1 VNRRRFIVAL
11 ISSILFLL
19 PVIFIGTRRKLKN
32 TRTRFL
38 RPPGALPEDEFKK
51 QCIGCY
57 KCATACPNDCIEM
70 AGFEYGEENVHTP
83 VINPR
88 NRGCIQCM
96 ICTEVCPTGALQET
110 KKDHIS
116 IFDNAKMGLAVVDEN
131 LCYSYFGRT
140 CGVCYRACPYQNK
153 ALSVGLFEQP
163 TVNPDF
169 CTGCGLCEQAC
180 IHMPQA
186 IRIVPI
192 SEMNS

>member
-11 ISSILFLL
+11 LSGLIFLT
-19 PVIFIGTRRKLKN
+19 PVFFIGFRKKLKRRKQ
-32 TRTRFL
+32 RFL
-38 RPPGALPEDEFKK
+38 RPPGALAELDFKQ

-57 KCATACPNDCIEM
+57 KCATACPNNCIEM

-96 ICTEVCPTGALQET
+96 ICTQVCPTGALQP
-110 KKDHIS
+110 IS
-116 IFDNAKMGLAVVDEN
+116 TSEEDILKNSKMGLAVIDES
-131 LCYSYFGRT
+131 LCFSYFGRT
-140 CGVCYRACPYQNK
+140 CGVCYRACPYPGK
-153 ALSVGLFEQP
+153 AITVGLFEQP
-163 TVNPDF
+163 KINADY

-186 IRIVPI
+186 IRIIPDY
-192 SEMNS
+192 EKA